1 MAQDVTFVSASSIL
15 DKTDYRKTIHKCL
28 EACIF
33 AEGRVNYPSKVKS
46 LYSCVSASYP
56 GFNAKAIIEKY
67 IVTLKVK
74 YRLKTQ
80 EIIDKNPDYWY
91 HPGKRAMIE
100 PDLRNQYYKEL
111 FEFIKN
117 LLAKKRI
124 LLYGSRKV
132 QGGQQMQDE

>member
-1 MAQDVTFVSASSIL
+1 MSQETYATATSVL

-33 AEGRVNYPSKVKS
+33 AEGKIGYPNTVKS
-46 LYSCVSASYP
+46 LYSCVSATYP
-56 GFNAKAIIEKY
+56 GFNAKKIIEEF
-67 IVTLKVK
+67 IVQLKVK
-74 YRLKTQ
+74 YRLKTE
-80 EIIDKNPDYWY
+80 EIILKNPDYWF

-100 PDLRNQYYKEL
+100 PDLRNAYYKEL

-132 QGGQQMQDE
+132 RGGSQMADE